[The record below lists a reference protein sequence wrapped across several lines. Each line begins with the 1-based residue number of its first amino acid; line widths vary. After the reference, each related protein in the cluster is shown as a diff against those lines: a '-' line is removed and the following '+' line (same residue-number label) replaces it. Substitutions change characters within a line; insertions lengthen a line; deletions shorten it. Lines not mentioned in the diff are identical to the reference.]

1 MKRVLVFG
9 TFDSLHPG
17 HLSFLKQA
25 KRQGTWL
32 IASVARDAYVR
43 KHKNR
48 EPIHHEGERL
58 AGLLASGLVDEAHYS
73 DATVGSYAII
83 DRAKPNLICLGHDQN
98 RLREHLDEW
107 LQRTKHDIPLK
118 VMKPHHPER
127 YKSSKLHKMS

>member
-25 KRQGTWL
+25 KRNGSWL
-32 IASVARDAYVR
+32 IASVARDTYVR

-58 AGLLASGLVDEAHYS
+58 AELLASGRVNEAHYS
-73 DATVGSYAII
+73 DESVGSYTII
-83 DRAKPNLICLGHDQN
+83 DRAKPDLICLGHDQN
-98 RLREHLDEW
+98 RLREHLVEW
-107 LQRTKHDIPLK
+107 LAANKRDIPIL

-127 YKSSKLHKMS
+127 FKSSKLYK